1 MGEKVNLELSQMA
14 PVISI
19 EERKK
24 RIKLG
29 IAGAALGPESG
40 AESNT
45 GRSSCHGAVLA
56 RSDERAAAGCKLLLV
71 SKARQLQLKFLF
83 SWGIEGS

>member
-14 PVISI
+14 PIISI

-45 GRSSCHGAVLA
+45 GR
-56 RSDERAAAGCKLLLV
+56 RSHNRAAAGCKLLLV
-71 SKARQLQLKFLF
+71 SEARQLQLKFLF
-83 SWGIEGS
+83 SWGIEVS